1 VVPRGIRIQ
10 LEKNPAEFVPGEL
23 IVGVVELELDEPSEC
38 KSIELAWGWRT
49 FGDCEGE
56 SDAVGKLQ
64 LGQGQLASGRHRFDF
79 DFVCPNLYPSYAG
92 SLFTLAWWI
101 EARAD
106 LPWSIDPRANLSFS
120 IACPRGTQAQVGRL
134 ATSRAW
140 AVVRNVFGVA
150 LIVPAL
156 LLANVAVRN
165 FVADRWDIVDT
176 GLLFVP
182 VAALLFLAWVAL
194 APAIGRLGVRKLDTK
209 VLVSRDTLAI
219 EVELASR
226 HLLGHV
232 RASLIAE
239 EYASKQ
245 DDQRRRIQV
254 QRTHEEHRVEHVGRA
269 GEHRLRIELPRPD
282 FALAGWSINM
292 NYAKLRWHVE
302 LGLEF
307 EGWLEVVE
315 IVPLH
320 IERLS

>member
-10 LEKNPAEFVPGEL
+10 LEKHPAEFVPGEL

-49 FGDCEGE
+49 FGDCDGE
-56 SDAVGKLQ
+56 SDGVGKLQ
-64 LGQGQLASGRHRFDF
+64 LGQGRLASGRHRFEF

-92 SLFTLAWWI
+92 SLFTLAWWL

-106 LPWSIDPRANLSFS
+106 LPWSIDPRANLGFS
-120 IACPRGTQAQVGRL
+120 IKCPRGTQAQVGRV
-134 ATSRAW
+134 ATSRGW
-140 AVVRNVFGVA
+140 AVARKVFGIA
-150 LIVPAL
+150 IIVPAL

-182 VAALLFLAWVAL
+182 VAGLLWLAWVAL

-209 VLVSRDTLAI
+209 VLVARDTLAI

-245 DDQRRRIQV
+245 DGERRRAQL

-269 GEHRLRIELPRPD
+269 GEHRLRIELPLPD
-282 FALAGWSINM
+282 FALAGWTINM
-292 NYAKLRWHVE
+292 NHAKLSWRVE
-302 LGLEF
+302 LELEL
-307 EGWLEVVE
+307 EGWPDLVEVIPLQVE
-315 IVPLH
+315 RV
-320 IERLS
+320 S